1 MRLLFLYSSCPVPAN
16 NGSKMRTYAL
26 LRALA
31 AEGHSITLLAF
42 ADPRELDGN
51 EAVLSGLCE
60 RVEWVPRKHF
70 SLSMNRDY
78 LARLSHIFFDMPHS
92 VLVFRSKSMEKRIR
106 QLIDAERIE
115 AIFCEE
121 TQPLVNVGDHVPVP
135 LILDNQNVEHLMLSR
150 YATYERNPA
159 KRLYA
164 GLEGRKTKVW
174 ERQSCQRAAV
184 ALACSEHDR
193 ALLQALSPEVPVVV
207 VPNIVDTDVYQPG
220 GQEDCSK
227 VLYQG
232 GMDWYPNRDAV
243 EFFVTQ
249 IFSRMRSQIP
259 DVRFVVAGR
268 NPPEGFRKRLSQVP
282 GVEFTGTVPDM
293 RAEIASAAVC
303 VVPLRMGSGT
313 RLKIL
318 EAAAMAKP
326 IVSTRLGAE
335 GLEFRDGQEIV
346 LEDEPAAFAD
356 AMVKLLSGAA
366 DRHWLGQAARKR
378 VEQDYS
384 FGTLR
389 ASLRSAMSVL
399 TDPRSGE
406 AVMNKCGFILGD
418 N

>member
-16 NGSKMRTYAL
+16 NGSKMRTWAL

-31 AEGHSITLLAF
+31 AEGHSIILLAF
-42 ADPRELDGN
+42 ADLRELDGN

-135 LILDNQNVEHLMLSR
+135 LILDNQNVEHLTLSR
-150 YATYERNPA
+150 YATYERNPV

-164 GLEGRKTKVW
+164 GLEGRKMKVW

-268 NPPEGFRKRLSQVP
+268 NPPEEFRQRLSHVP

-303 VVPLRMGSGT
+303 VVPLRIGSGT

-326 IVSTRLGAE
+326 IVSTNLGAE
-335 GLEFRDGQEIV
+335 GLEFLKGEEIL
-346 LEDEPAAFAD
+346 LEDDPSAFAG
-356 AMVKLLSGAA
+356 AVVKLLKAPA
-366 DRHWLGQAARKR
+366 DREHLGQAARKR
-378 VEQDYS
+378 AERQYS
-384 FGTLR
+384 FPALR
-389 ASLRSAMSVL
+389 LSLR
-399 TDPRSGE
+399 RSMKVFGVFPQGE
-406 AVMNKCGFILGD
+406 VPIGR
-418 N
+418 